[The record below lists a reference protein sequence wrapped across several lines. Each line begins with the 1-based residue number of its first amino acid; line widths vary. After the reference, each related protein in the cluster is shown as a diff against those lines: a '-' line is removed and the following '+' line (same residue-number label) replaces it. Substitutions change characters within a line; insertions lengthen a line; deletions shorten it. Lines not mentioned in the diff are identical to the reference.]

1 MRVLR
6 FLPFLSRRARKGST
20 GILPIDPREEE
31 LLARQRAA
39 REIQEA
45 TTNRKDEP

>member
-1 MRVLR
+1 MRWLR
-6 FLPFLSRRARKGST
+6 FLPFRPLRPRKGAT

-39 REIQEA
+39 REIRQD
-45 TTNRKDEP
+45 KPDG